1 VVNHIDENPLNNN
14 VNNLEWVSQKENI
27 NKCSKI
33 TSHPRRV
40 IQLDLN
46 ENILEWSSE
55 EIALPYKSPLDNRI
69 HKYYPDFYVKERLSD
84 GTIKKYIV
92 EIKPKKQT
100 LEPKVQSNITK
111 RYIQEVHTYGINK
124 SKWTQAQEYCKDRGW
139 KFMIFTEHEL
149 GIKF

>member
-1 VVNHIDENPLNNN
+1 MAYKGKFRPINPKKYKGDPSNVIYRSRWELVLMKKLDE
-14 VNNLEWVSQKENI
+14 
-27 NKCSKI
+27 
-33 TSHPRRV
+33 HPDV
-40 IQLDLN
+40 
-46 ENILEWSSE
+46 LEWSSE
-55 EIALPYKSPLDNRI
+55 EIVIPYRSPIDGKLHR
-69 HKYYPDFYVKERLSD
+69 YFPDFYVKRKNREGVIES
-84 GTIKKYIV
+84 IIIEV
-92 EIKPKKQT
+92 KPYAQT

>member
-1 VVNHIDENPLNNN
+1 MAYKGKFRPINPKKYKGDPSNVIYRSRWELVLMKKLDE
-14 VNNLEWVSQKENI
+14 
-27 NKCSKI
+27 
-33 TSHPRRV
+33 HPDV
-40 IQLDLN
+40 
-46 ENILEWSSE
+46 LEWSSE
-55 EIALPYKSPLDNRI
+55 EIIIPYRSPIDGKI
-69 HKYYPDFYVKERLSD
+69 HRYFPDFYVKRKNREGVIES
-84 GTIKKYIV
+84 IIIEV
-92 EIKPKKQT
+92 KPYAQT

>member
-1 VVNHIDENPLNNN
+1 MAYKGKFRPINPKKYKGDPSNVIYRSRWELVLMKKLDE
-14 VNNLEWVSQKENI
+14 
-27 NKCSKI
+27 
-33 TSHPRRV
+33 HPDV
-40 IQLDLN
+40 
-46 ENILEWSSE
+46 LEWSSE
-55 EIALPYKSPLDNRI
+55 EIIIPYRSPIDGKLHR
-69 HKYYPDFYVKERLSD
+69 YFPDFYVKRKNREGVIES
-84 GTIKKYIV
+84 IIIEV
-92 EIKPKKQT
+92 KPYAQT

>member
-1 VVNHIDENPLNNN
+1 MAYKGKFRPINPKKYKGDPTNVIYRSRWELVLMKKLDE
-14 VNNLEWVSQKENI
+14 
-27 NKCSKI
+27 
-33 TSHPRRV
+33 HPDV
-40 IQLDLN
+40 
-46 ENILEWSSE
+46 LEWSSE
-55 EIALPYKSPLDNRI
+55 EIVIPYRSPIDGKLHR
-69 HKYYPDFYVKERLSD
+69 YFPDFYVKRKNRE
-84 GTIKKYIV
+84 GVV
-92 EIKPKKQT
+92 ESIIIEVKPYAQT

>member
-1 VVNHIDENPLNNN
+1 MAYKGKFRPVNPKKYKGDPSNVIYRSRWELVLMKKLDE
-14 VNNLEWVSQKENI
+14 
-27 NKCSKI
+27 
-33 TSHPRRV
+33 HPDV
-40 IQLDLN
+40 
-46 ENILEWSSE
+46 LEWSSE
-55 EIALPYKSPLDNRI
+55 EIVIPYRSPIDGKLHR
-69 HKYYPDFYVKERLSD
+69 YFPDFYVKRKNREGVIES
-84 GTIKKYIV
+84 IIIEV
-92 EIKPKKQT
+92 KPYAQT

>member
-1 VVNHIDENPLNNN
+1 MKKLDE
-14 VNNLEWVSQKENI
+14 
-27 NKCSKI
+27 
-33 TSHPRRV
+33 HPDV
-40 IQLDLN
+40 
-46 ENILEWSSE
+46 LEWSSE
-55 EIALPYKSPLDNRI
+55 EIVIPYRSPIDGKLHR
-69 HKYYPDFYVKERLSD
+69 YFPDFYVKRKNREGVIES
-84 GTIKKYIV
+84 IIIEV
-92 EIKPKKQT
+92 KPYAQT